1 MLRKLLNQAVVSAAF
16 AAIFLVSCSPA
27 DAKSSSSDYSGT
39 VPEDPVTAADLDT
52 YNTVL
57 LPKAEALCQSYFKA
71 GDYSFYLTIT
81 PGGRKNRNYLTVDA
95 WRRGGGSHTQ
105 LSFYYQDDLSSYHC
119 LDPNAQAENA
129 SFLLSFLEDGSLTI
143 DGPSEAAGTYYPS
156 SCLLVSD
163 AFHRPLNDAYL
174 IGLSGEDIRILRNQF
189 YAVYGRTFRD
199 QTLQAY
205 FDSQPWYI
213 GSCDGEDFD
222 LSVLSEMEKRNIRF
236 LLETEEELD
245 EEEHEKTRNAYETLT
260 EAPYLSLL
268 EWKGET
274 LVELFSSPGLT
285 KDMGIYYE
293 AQGRISLPVTVTPAD
308 YETVMKES
316 GEAEICINDQTGQ
329 TALMKYSDNYK
340 KGDCMLLY
348 EQEGEMVTSYFFLSY
363 SADAN
368 LYTLWRDSA
377 DTFFKPAYEGTIF
390 VLKGAAEEFL
400 YGAIFSEEDAG
411 REMAFDDPD
420 IFSYM
425 GNSPVFDEKG
435 YLKALYYIGD

>member
-1 MLRKLLNQAVVSAAF
+1 M
-16 AAIFLVSCSPA
+16 
-27 DAKSSSSDYSGT
+27 
-39 VPEDPVTAADLDT
+39 
-52 YNTVL
+52 
-57 LPKAEALCQSYFKA
+57 
-71 GDYSFYLTIT
+71 
-81 PGGRKNRNYLTVDA
+81 
-95 WRRGGGSHTQ
+95 
-105 LSFYYQDDLSSYHC
+105 
-119 LDPNAQAENA
+119 
-129 SFLLSFLEDGSLTI
+129 
-143 DGPSEAAGTYYPS
+143 
-156 SCLLVSD
+156 
-163 AFHRPLNDAYL
+163 
-174 IGLSGEDIRILRNQF
+174 
-189 YAVYGRTFRD
+189 
-199 QTLQAY
+199 
-205 FDSQPWYI
+205 
-213 GSCDGEDFD
+213 
-222 LSVLSEMEKRNIRF
+222 
-236 LLETEEELD
+236 LETEEELD

-268 EWKGET
+268 DWKGEI
-274 LVELFSSPGLT
+274 LVELFSNPGLA

-293 AQGRISLPVTVTPAD
+293 SQGRISLPVTVTPAD

-390 VLKGAAEEFL
+390 VLKGATEEFL

-411 REMAFDDPD
+411 REMTFDDPD